1 MILQGID
8 HIWAVGESFHMREH
22 APGDGSMLIMACWYL
37 DVLFPLLTLGR
48 SWLPGW
54 VFYALALPVLVL
66 FPVLFCRLR
75 YTEQRRKEILARY
88 RPRKT
93 GWRLLGIWAGTLAV
107 SALRGRCCCMAACG
121 SGAGRKIRPRCRARG
136 HPGTAAFGCSGTWS
150 HGLTTSY
157 GYFPLWHGC
166 AVCWN
171 STFVEAATNI

>member
-1 MILQGID
+1 MTLQGID
-8 HIWAVGESFHMREH
+8 HIWAVGESFHMRGH
-22 APGDGSMLIMACWYL
+22 APGDGSMLLMACWYL

-93 GWRLLGIWAGTLAV
+93 GWRLLGIWAGILAV
-107 SALRGRCCCMAACG
+107 CCLEGALLLYGGLWQWGR
-121 SGAGRKIRPRCRARG
+121 P
-136 HPGTAAFGCSGTWS
+136 
-150 HGLTTSY
+150 
-157 GYFPLWHGC
+157 
-166 AVCWN
+166 
-171 STFVEAATNI
+171 

>member
-66 FPVLFCRLR
+66 FPVLFCRQI
-75 YTEQRRKEILARY
+75 YGAAPEGDPGAIPSPEDGLALA
-88 RPRKT
+88 
-93 GWRLLGIWAGTLAV
+93 GHLG
-107 SALRGRCCCMAACG
+107 
-121 SGAGRKIRPRCRARG
+121 G
-136 HPGTAAFGCSGTWS
+136 HPGR
-150 HGLTTSY
+150 LL
-157 GYFPLWHGC
+157 P
-166 AVCWN
+166 
-171 STFVEAATNI
+171 

>member
-22 APGDGSMLIMACWYL
+22 APGDGSMLLMACWYL

-93 GWRLLGIWAGTLAV
+93 GWRLLGIWAGILAV
-107 SALRGRCCCMAACG
+107 CCLEGGAAAAWRPVAVGQAVRSVPGAVRGATPVRQPSDA
-121 SGAGRKIRPRCRARG
+121 PV
-136 HPGTAAFGCSGTWS
+136 
-150 HGLTTSY
+150 HG
-157 GYFPLWHGC
+157 PM
-166 AVCWN
+166 V
-171 STFVEAATNI
+171 

>member
-22 APGDGSMLIMACWYL
+22 APGDGSMLLMACWYL

-93 GWRLLGIWAGTLAV
+93 GWRLLGIWAGILAV
-107 SALRGRCCCMAACG
+107 CCLEGALLLYGG
-121 SGAGRKIRPRCRARG
+121 LWQWGADCRSFSRLGLVRQVRARG
-136 HPGTAAFGCSGTWS
+136 KSA
-150 HGLTTSY
+150 
-157 GYFPLWHGC
+157 C
-166 AVCWN
+166 ALPAIYQLGDFSVP
-171 STFVEAATNI
+171 

>member
-22 APGDGSMLIMACWYL
+22 APGDGSMLLMACWYL

-93 GWRLLGIWAGTLAV
+93 GWRLLGIWAGILAV
-107 SALRGRCCCMAACG
+107 CCLEGALLLYGGLWQWGGRTVDRFPGSALCGRYDPG
-121 SGAGRKIRPRCRARG
+121 GKVPVPFQRYISLGIFRYLRFRLWGARP
-136 HPGTAAFGCSGTWS
+136 
-150 HGLTTSY
+150 
-157 GYFPLWHGC
+157 
-166 AVCWN
+166 V
-171 STFVEAATNI
+171 